1 MFFYVDKCFSLCY
14 YMYMS
19 TMTRKKG
26 SGRTKGATSLIE
38 VNLRELNRVLRED
51 AIVMVGRKYAEQLG
65 LQTGN
70 RIISNYANVSAAA
83 PVEVKETALEEENK
97 VAVKSIDF

>member
-1 MFFYVDKCFSLCY
+1 MRQFVRQLGV
-14 YMYMS
+14 M
-19 TMTRKKG
+19 TTRKKG

-51 AIVMVGRKYAEQLG
+51 AIVMVGRKYAEQLQ
-65 LQTGN
+65 LTTGS
-70 RIISNYANVSAAA
+70 RIVSNYANISAAA
-83 PVEVKETALEEENK
+83 PVEVKETEVDEQ

>member
-1 MFFYVDKCFSLCY
+1 MRQLGV
-14 YMYMS
+14 
-19 TMTRKKG
+19 MTKRKKG

-51 AIVMVGRKYAEQLG
+51 AIVMVGRKYAEQLQ
-65 LQTGN
+65 LTTGS
-70 RIISNYANVSAAA
+70 RIVSNYNNLSAVA
-83 PVEVKETALEEENK
+83 PVEIKETE

>member
-1 MFFYVDKCFSLCY
+1 MRQLGV
-14 YMYMS
+14 
-19 TMTRKKG
+19 MTKRKKG

-51 AIVMVGRKYAEQLG
+51 AVVMVGRKYAEQLR
-65 LQTGN
+65 LATGS
-70 RIISNYANVSAAA
+70 RIVSNYNNLSAVA
-83 PVEVKETALEEENK
+83 PVEIKETD

>member
-1 MFFYVDKCFSLCY
+1 MRQLGV
-14 YMYMS
+14 M
-19 TMTRKKG
+19 TTRKKG

-51 AIVMVGRKYAEQLG
+51 AVVMVGRKYAEQLR
-65 LQTGN
+65 LATGS
-70 RIISNYANVSAAA
+70 RIVSNYNNLSAVA
-83 PVEVKETALEEENK
+83 PVEIIETD

>member
-1 MFFYVDKCFSLCY
+1 MRQLGV
-14 YMYMS
+14 M
-19 TMTRKKG
+19 TTRKKG

-51 AIVMVGRKYAEQLG
+51 AVVMVGRKYAEQLR
-65 LQTGN
+65 LATGS
-70 RIISNYANVSAAA
+70 RIVSNYTNMSAVA
-83 PVEVKETALEEENK
+83 PVEIKETD

>member
-1 MFFYVDKCFSLCY
+1 MRQLGV
-14 YMYMS
+14 M
-19 TMTRKKG
+19 TTRKKG

-51 AIVMVGRKYAEQLG
+51 AIVMVGRKYAEQLQ
-65 LQTGN
+65 LATGS
-70 RIISNYANVSAAA
+70 RIVSNYTNLSAAA
-83 PVEVKETALEEENK
+83 PVEVKETEVDEQ

>member
-1 MFFYVDKCFSLCY
+1 MRQLGV
-14 YMYMS
+14 M
-19 TMTRKKG
+19 TTRKKG

-51 AIVMVGRKYAEQLG
+51 AIVMVGRKYAEQLQ
-65 LQTGN
+65 LITGS
-70 RIISNYANVSAAA
+70 RIVSNYNNLSAVA
-83 PVEVKETALEEENK
+83 PVEVKETEVDEA

>member
-1 MFFYVDKCFSLCY
+1 MRQLGV
-14 YMYMS
+14 
-19 TMTRKKG
+19 MTKRKKG

-51 AIVMVGRKYAEQLG
+51 ALVMVGRKYAETLG
-65 LQTGN
+65 LQMGN
-70 RIISNYANVSAAA
+70 RVVSNYNNLSAVA
-83 PVEVKETALEEENK
+83 PIEVKETEVDEK

>member
-1 MFFYVDKCFSLCY
+1 M
-14 YMYMS
+14 M
-19 TMTRKKG
+19 TTRKKG

-51 AIVMVGRKYAEQLG
+51 AVVMVGRKYAEQLQ
-65 LQTGN
+65 LTTGS
-70 RIISNYANVSAAA
+70 RIVSNYNNLSAAA
-83 PVEVKETALEEENK
+83 PVEVRETE